1 MRMCAWDDSNYIL
14 GAGTRAG
21 SDREDRDGIV
31 DGHAYSVLTV
41 LDNVAGT
48 EVDLTKTLTLT
59 RTRTRTLTPT
69 PTLTLAR
76 STSSRCATRT
86 AAAR

>member
-1 MRMCAWDDSNYIL
+1 MCAWDDSNYIL

-59 RTRTRTLTPT
+59 L
-69 PTLTLAR
+69 TLTL
-76 STSSRCATRT
+76 SLTLTLTLTR
-86 AAAR
+86 